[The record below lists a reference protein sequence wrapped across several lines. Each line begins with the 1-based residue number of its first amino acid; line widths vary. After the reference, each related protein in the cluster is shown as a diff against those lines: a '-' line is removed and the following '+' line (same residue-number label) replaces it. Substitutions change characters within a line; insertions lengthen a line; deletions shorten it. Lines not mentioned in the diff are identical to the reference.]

1 MDESGRAVGRVEQTM
16 KQTVAGRKVLPALIA
31 MIGIGVAAI
40 AIGWWQSQ
48 PPPIP
53 EHLRTTGGDFTLQSA
68 DGPVALQEFRG
79 NVVLIYFGYTHCP
92 DACPMTLTNW
102 SRAFKGLT
110 EKERSRVN
118 GMLVSVDPERDTPE
132 ILKEYVTYFHPNII
146 GVTGTIDTLREIA
159 RLYYSDFVI
168 EKEGQADEYE
178 VAHMSFVYVV
188 DPQGKVRGLLTHD
201 SPPQEVIREIRNGLR
216 VVP

>member
-1 MDESGRAVGRVEQTM
+1 MIQKVEQGM
-16 KQTVAGRKVLPALIA
+16 RQILAGRKVLPALVA
-31 MIGIGVAAI
+31 VIGIGVVASAI
-40 AIGWWQSQ
+40 CWWRLQ

-79 NVVLIYFGYTHCP
+79 KVVLIYFGYTHCP
-92 DACPMTLTNW
+92 DACPTTLANW
-102 SRAFKGLT
+102 ARAFKGLT
-110 EKERSRVN
+110 EKERARVN

-146 GVTGTIDTLREIA
+146 GVTGAVDALKEIA
-159 RLYYSDFVI
+159 GLFHSDFVI
-168 EKEGQADEYE
+168 EKEGQVDDYE

-201 SPPQEVIREIRNGLR
+201 SPPQEVIKEIRNALR
-216 VVP
+216 VAP